1 MCCCVCVCGCA
12 LVCGCCCRSLNCSD
26 LCVHFAA
33 QQAACYSCCCCC
45 CCPRGKSYISVS
57 IPLSICLVPLA
68 VFFLDFIL
76 FELRFYEFHFTFP
89 YNYFF
94 RVSWLLFCS
103 TRGFI
108 LCCICVAAT
117 VACVGICA
125 VRDGICGIIKNKRRE
140 V

>member
-1 MCCCVCVCGCA
+1 MFILQLNKL
-12 LVCGCCCRSLNCSD
+12 LVTPVVVVAAAHVERATSLS
-26 LCVHFAA
+26 
-33 QQAACYSCCCCC
+33 
-45 CCPRGKSYISVS
+45 
-57 IPLSICLVPLA
+57 LSHSLVPLA